1 MYRLAIFP
9 VHNSSEKPVFLH
21 ADTRFGS
28 AVLKPELGV
37 AESAKLSIS
46 TGAQTRLNSIKAA
59 SESPGAAEASADAAQ
74 EGVGPAGPTPA
85 QDREG

>member
-9 VHNSSEKPVFLH
+9 VHNSSERPMFLH

-37 AESAKLSIS
+37 AGSAKFSIS
-46 TGAQTRLNSIKAA
+46 TGVQARLKSMKAA
-59 SESPGAAEASADAAQ
+59 SELPGAAEASADATR